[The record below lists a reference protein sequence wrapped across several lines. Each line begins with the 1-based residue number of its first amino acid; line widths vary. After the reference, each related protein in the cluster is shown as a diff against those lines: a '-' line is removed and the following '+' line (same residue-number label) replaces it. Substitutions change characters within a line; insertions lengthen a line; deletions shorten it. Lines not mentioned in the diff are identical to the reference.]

1 MKGPVQSDRSLSLE
15 ADPAVL
21 GRGTGRTRWL
31 LFALKLAV
39 SAALISW
46 ILSRADLRTVAE
58 TLAGADPWILLIL
71 ICAYPI
77 GTVVTTFRWRL
88 MLRAQ
93 GVDLSADYLFRSMLV
108 ASFFRQ
114 FLPST
119 LGGDAVRAYDS
130 WRGGASRSTAL
141 VALGVDRL
149 LGLLAMM
156 SLAAIGFAFSP
167 DLRLDMKTAGTY
179 LAVGGAVVLAAVLV
193 LFTSL
198 GRPLYATAR
207 AVARLP
213 RPLASPLHKLLASLR
228 AYQGRYTVLAPAL
241 ALSFLLQLHVI
252 VYYFFIGRALHFT
265 IPLLSYFAI
274 VPVSLFVMLLPVAIN
289 GIGVR
294 ESVFI
299 FLFAHYGLVEGEA
312 LAFAWLEYSLHLLW
326 GLIGGLVYASRGRA
340 PSRLEPTAGH
350 S

>member
-1 MKGPVQSDRSLSLE
+1 M
-15 ADPAVL
+15 DPAL
-21 GRGTGRTRWL
+21 SPPQGRPPAGAVRKGRARWW
-31 LFALKLAV
+31 LFALKLTV

-46 ILSRADLRTVAE
+46 ILSRADLRTVAD
-58 TLAGADPWILLIL
+58 TLAGADPLILLVL
-71 ICAYPI
+71 VAAFPI
-77 GTVVTTFRWRL
+77 GTLVTTLRWRL
-88 MLRAQ
+88 MLEAQ
-93 GVDLSADYLFRSMLV
+93 GVSLSVGYLFRSLLV

-119 LGGDAVRAYDS
+119 VGGDAVRAYDS
-130 WRGGASRSTAL
+130 WRGGASTSNAL

-149 LGLLAMM
+149 LGLLAMV
-156 SLAAIGFAFSP
+156 SLAAIGFGFSP
-167 DLRLDMKTAGTY
+167 GLRLGMQTASTY
-179 LAVGGAVVLAAVLV
+179 LAIGGAVILGGVLV
-193 LFTSL
+193 LFTSA
-198 GRPLYATAR
+198 GKPLYATAR
-207 AVARLP
+207 AVERLP
-213 RPLASPLHKLLASLR
+213 GPVASPLLKLLTSLK
-228 AYQGRYTVLAPAL
+228 AYQGRYSALALAL

-265 IPLLSYFAI
+265 TPLLSFFAI
-274 VPVSLFVMLLPVAIN
+274 VPVALFVMLLPVAIN

-299 FLFAHYGLVEGEA
+299 FLFGQYGLGQGEA

-340 PSRLEPTAGH
+340 PSGLEPKTGH